1 MLTEK
6 NALNIWLKN
15 ILPDCDYKL
24 TKLAGDASFRQYY
37 RVQYQNN
44 TRILMDSSADQA
56 AFATFTKITQKLA
69 NAELPVPQ
77 IFASEQNQAFA
88 LLEDFGD
95 DLLLY
100 TVNEQNADT
109 LYKSAL
115 DLLLQIQKANLQTC
129 DIPKFDSSFMHVE
142 LQRFEEWFIQ
152 RHLKIELTN
161 AECGVIKNTFAHLE
175 EVLQTQPYAFS
186 HMDYHSRNIICTDQ
200 KKLGIIDYQDAMY
213 APCTYDLVSL
223 LKDCYIQ
230 WPLEKVHE
238 WLSYFYDNSELTAN
252 YSKPEFI
259 KAFDLCGLQRHLK
272 VLGIFSR
279 LYLRDNKA
287 SYLKSIPLVFHY
299 ILACLECYNEL
310 NNFAEVIRE
319 KIYPSFKYEKRNDS
333 SRGTR

>member
-15 ILPDCDYKL
+15 ILPDCDYKI
-24 TKLAGDASFRQYY
+24 TKMAGDASFRQYY
-37 RVQYQNN
+37 RFEYKDNS
-44 TRILMDSSADQA
+44 RILMDSSADKA

-69 NAELPVPQ
+69 NAELSVPQ

-95 DLLLY
+95 ALLLN

-109 LYKSAL
+109 FYHAAL
-115 DLLLQIQKANLQTC
+115 DLLLQIQTANLQTC
-129 DIPKFDSSFMHVE
+129 DIPKFDGNYMHGE
-142 LQRFEEWFIQ
+142 LQLFEEWFIQ
-152 RHLKIELTN
+152 KYLKIELTT
-161 AECGVIKNTFAHLE
+161 AESSVIKSTFAFLE
-175 EVLQTQPYAFS
+175 KELQTQPHIFA
-186 HMDYHSRNIICTDQ
+186 HMDFHSRNIICLNQ
-200 KKLGIIDYQDAMY
+200 QKLGIIDYQDAMF

-238 WLSYFYDNSELTAN
+238 WLSYFHAKSELSAN
-252 YSKPEFI
+252 FSKQEFT

-279 LYLRDNKA
+279 LYLRDNK
-287 SYLKSIPLVFHY
+287 SGYLESIPLVFHY

-310 NNFAEVIRE
+310 NNFAEVIKE
-319 KIYPSFKYEKRNDS
+319 KIYPSFKYEKRDDS
-333 SRGTR
+333 GRGTR